1 MNITYFVHS
10 ITTDNEKGLATGWLP
25 GELSEEG
32 IRRAKDV
39 GERLA
44 EQQFD
49 AVFSSDLQRAI
60 TSTELFFANRIP
72 VFLDWRLRECNYGTL
87 DGQPAENFKKN
98 REAEYISTPF
108 PDGESYRDVEL
119 RMRSFLKDAA
129 SIFPDG
135 NIAIVAHQA
144 PQLAL
149 EVITN
154 SIPWKQAIAD
164 DWRKTGNWQLG
175 WQYVARS

>member
-72 VFLDWRLRECNYGTL
+72 VFLD
-87 DGQPAENFKKN
+87 
-98 REAEYISTPF
+98 
-108 PDGESYRDVEL
+108 
-119 RMRSFLKDAA
+119 
-129 SIFPDG
+129 
-135 NIAIVAHQA
+135 
-144 PQLAL
+144 
-149 EVITN
+149 
-154 SIPWKQAIAD
+154 
-164 DWRKTGNWQLG
+164 
-175 WQYVARS
+175 